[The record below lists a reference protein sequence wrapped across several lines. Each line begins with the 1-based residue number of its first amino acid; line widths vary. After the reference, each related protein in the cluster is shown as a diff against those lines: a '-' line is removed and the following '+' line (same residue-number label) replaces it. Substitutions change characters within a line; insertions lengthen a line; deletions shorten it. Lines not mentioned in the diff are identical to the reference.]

1 VTFQLQIKKLSTKAF
16 SLMELLVVVAI
27 ISALSGLLVLNGP
40 ALVASAGLRSGSQ
53 LVSDTLALARNL
65 ALSRNAASYVVIRSS
80 GDQSWQRLAVF
91 ALDPSSGQWNL
102 ALPWKSMPSGAWI
115 DQNYDPSTEAW
126 SNLPTDISKAHAKV
140 TAPSQTIRDGNQS
153 LTFGTDYL
161 CIGFLPNGA
170 LLADKSLALRI
181 VRGIRTGQS
190 FIVIGGNTTPT
201 DWVKLI
207 VEKNTGRTK
216 ELRPNQS

>member
-1 VTFQLQIKKLSTKAF
+1 MKLLCPSKNSRPQAF
-16 SLMELLVVVAI
+16 SLVELLVVVAV
-27 ISALSGLLVLNGP
+27 LSLLGVFTVINAP
-40 ALVASAGLRSGSQ
+40 ALLATGGLRSGSQ
-53 LVSDTLALARNL
+53 LVSDSLALARNL
-65 ALSRNAASYVVIRSS
+65 AITKNWATFVVIRSS

-91 ALDPSSGQWNL
+91 ALNPSSGQWNL

-140 TAPSQTIRDGNQS
+140 TAPSQTIRDVNQS